1 VLALLFE
8 PSRLRRIG
16 RIWLVAAFLAVA
28 IHLLHETS
36 VGLTDG
42 NGHPFGD
49 DALNFWSAA
58 RLAFQGHAAM
68 AYDLAAFHGF
78 QLAEVGADLQ
88 LYHDS
93 YPPVLM
99 LLTWPVGALPYP
111 VFWAF
116 WLFGGWLFFALCI
129 RRLLPRDWG
138 LYAAATPAIMVDFIG
153 GQVACW
159 IAAIFGWALHCLP
172 RRPAL
177 AGAIFSLAIIKP
189 QLVWL
194 VPFALVSGRQWR
206 ALGGFIGGC
215 VILLGATTLAFGPDI
230 WLAYER
236 QAKLLQQVILE
247 NGVGVWHRMI
257 SVFVLARHLGAST
270 TVAYAMQAVVSLGAA
285 MLVVAVWRSPR
296 PQMAKNAILV
306 LGAIFASPYVSDYD
320 LVMTS
325 FVPLWLL
332 GETVRNDQTRPRI
345 AMVLLAFAPIAAAPI
360 AVASGLAAGGALLL
374 SALRYSARQPV

>member
-116 WLFGGWLFFALCI
+116 WLFGGWLLFALCI
-129 RRLLPRDWG
+129 RQLLPRDWG
-138 LYAAATPAIMVDFIG
+138 LYAA
-153 GQVACW
+153 
-159 IAAIFGWALHCLP
+159 
-172 RRPAL
+172 
-177 AGAIFSLAIIKP
+177 
-189 QLVWL
+189 
-194 VPFALVSGRQWR
+194 
-206 ALGGFIGGC
+206 
-215 VILLGATTLAFGPDI
+215 
-230 WLAYER
+230 
-236 QAKLLQQVILE
+236 
-247 NGVGVWHRMI
+247 
-257 SVFVLARHLGAST
+257 
-270 TVAYAMQAVVSLGAA
+270 
-285 MLVVAVWRSPR
+285 
-296 PQMAKNAILV
+296 
-306 LGAIFASPYVSDYD
+306 
-320 LVMTS
+320 VMTS

-332 GETVRNDQTRPRI
+332 GETVRNDQARPRI

-374 SALRYSARQPV
+374 PALRYSARQPV